1 MRSVSL
7 QYNVYPAEVSG
18 ERLLLLVSQKVFV
31 QHTGLDSGIVLV
43 FAGLVFLIVAQDGVV
58 IDLADLYVIMS
69 LPRFFLISSP
79 DSSMGVPPSLKFS
92 WKCLYNN
99 IRYLGGGR
107 EAVSRTASRRRG

>member
-58 IDLADLYVIMS
+58 IDLADLYVGVDDDGAVTWMNR
-69 LPRFFLISSP
+69 PKRP
-79 DSSMGVPPSLKFS
+79 TEERPSSMGTNRSVLVYSTVRP
-92 WKCLYNN
+92 
-99 IRYLGGGR
+99 R
-107 EAVSRTASRRRG
+107 